1 MPESEL
7 REENKVKGKGGDG
20 KGPDFPIKKILSG
33 KQMGEEQKG
42 LTLLPSSGHSGRG
55 PAASRVSWERPTIPH
70 NSKSQW
76 RPGALSWYLHHR
88 GKVGGGEAKRKIK
101 RE

>member
-20 KGPDFPIKKILSG
+20 KGPDFPIKILLG

-42 LTLLPSSGHSGRG
+42 LTLLPSSAHSGRG
-55 PAASRVSWERPTIPH
+55 PAAPRVSWERPSPIIAKA
-70 NSKSQW
+70 NGGQVLC
-76 RPGALSWYLHHR
+76 PGIYTTGARWVE
-88 GKVGGGEAKRKIK
+88 GKQKGK
-101 RE
+101 